1 MLSISNPHDKFF
13 KEVFQDR
20 ENLIDFIR
28 GVFPEKIKDKINFDT
43 IQLDNTSY
51 VDEELSEVFSDI
63 VYTCE
68 YEDKTS
74 IKISLLFEH
83 KSRYDKYHKIQ
94 ILKYMVRIW
103 ESARKSKH
111 EPCPI
116 IPVVVYHGEAKW
128 HLRPLSSY
136 FGDID
141 ESLKSFIPDFEYILS
156 DFSGYTDEE
165 IKNSLFSRV
174 SLETAVLLMK
184 NIHDEDRLRK
194 NLQDYLA
201 ISSMY
206 FREEKG
212 LIFMRSL
219 IHYLYSAGDLAAN
232 EVINTV
238 KAITSKGGMTA
249 MSTATRLMEMGELKG
264 REEGIEEGIEKGIEK
279 GIVKGREEG
288 VTIERI
294 RTIKKMLMKGLPVE
308 DIMDITE
315 LSAGE
320 IERIRNL

>member
-1 MLSISNPHDKFF
+1 VPSTSNPHDKFF

-20 ENLIDFIR
+20 ENTIDFIR
-28 GVFPEKIKDKINFDT
+28 GVFPEKIKKKLNFDT
-43 IQLDNTSY
+43 INHENTSY

-68 YEDKTS
+68 YDGKTI

-83 KSRYDKYHKIQ
+83 KSYYDKYHKMQ

-103 ESARKSKH
+103 ESARKNKL
-111 EPCPI
+111 EPCPV
-116 IPVVVYHGEAKW
+116 IPVVVYHGEEKW
-128 HLRPLSSY
+128 QTRPLSSC
-136 FGDID
+136 FKNID

-184 NIHDEDRLRK
+184 NIHNEDRLRK

-201 ISSMY
+201 ICSMY

-219 IHYLYSAGDLAAN
+219 IHYIYSAGDLAAN
-232 EVINTV
+232 EVINSVT
-238 KAITSKGGMTA
+238 AITSKGGMNA
-249 MSTATRLMEMGELKG
+249 MSTATKLMQMGELKG
-264 REEGIEEGIEKGIEK
+264 REEGRDEGI
-279 GIVKGREEG
+279 
-288 VTIERI
+288 TIERI

-308 DIMDITE
+308 DIMEITE
-315 LSAGE
+315 LSAAE
-320 IERIRNL
+320 IEIIKNELKGN